1 MRSGLDTIA
10 EANVIV
16 VGASP
21 PDRLRLNTLFEPLE
35 PEVFNS
41 LSTKLCRREYDADA
55 VILADGG
62 VGEALFF
69 LVEGRVKILHET
81 KKGVDL
87 LLGLLHPGDFFGEME
102 LIDGRN
108 IFSRVV
114 AADPCVVYTLP
125 KIDFE
130 ALVSSNHPF
139 VERLMQVMCVRLRS
153 FKHQLLA
160 EFERNDGKEIRE
172 RNKLKLIIDAAQN
185 VNSKL
190 ELNEVVDTIL
200 ETALRLLDAER
211 GTIYLVD
218 EKQEELWSLIY
229 KGPKIK
235 LRMGQGIAGYVAA
248 SGDTVNIPDAYLDPR
263 FNPEVDKQ
271 SGYRT
276 KTMLCLPMTNREGKV
291 IGVFQLLNKRSGR
304 FTIDDEQLLS
314 AFSAHAAIA
323 VENARLYAQERL
335 RIALEKDLI
344 AAMEVQKTLLPH
356 SVPTLDC
363 FQFAAKSSSA
373 KNVGGDLY
381 DFITIDEHHLAFT
394 LGDVTG
400 KGLPASLLMANAQA
414 TIRSNTYTKVTPKQC
429 MERSNT
435 LLYNTIAA
443 DKFVTLFFGILDTEH
458 HTIEFA
464 NAGQDD
470 PVVIRGGVVAERLN
484 AGGIPLGLMGNAAYD
499 EAKVSLQK
507 GDLVVLFSDGITE
520 AFDEEYTLWGE
531 ENLIAVLE
539 QHHTASPDE
548 IIHHVWAAIQAYTR
562 GAPQTDDITIMVIKC
577 VGDVH

>member
-1 MRSGLDTIA
+1 MNDSLDAIEKQT
-10 EANVIV
+10 EAAIDVF
-16 VGASP
+16 SP
-21 PDRLRLNTLFEPLE
+21 DHVRFNTLFEPIDKDVFLRLLPKLE
-35 PEVFNS
+35 
-41 LSTKLCRREYDADA
+41 RREHSTDD
-55 VILADGG
+55 IIIEEGG
-62 VGEALFF
+62 MGEELFF

-81 KKGVDL
+81 KKGVEL

-102 LIDGRN
+102 LIDGRT

-114 AADPCVVYTLP
+114 AADPCVVYTLR
-125 KIDFE
+125 KNDFE
-130 ALVSSNHPF
+130 ALVATNHQF
-139 VERLMQVMCVRLRS
+139 VERLMRVMCARLRS
-153 FKHQLLA
+153 FKLQLLA
-160 EFERNDGKEIRE
+160 EFERNHDKNIRE
-172 RNKLKLIIDAAQN
+172 RNKLKQIIDAAQN

-190 ELNEVVDTIL
+190 ELNEVVDAIL

-211 GTIYLVD
+211 GTIYMVD

-235 LRMGQGIAGYVAA
+235 LRMGQGIAGHVAA
-248 SGDTVNIPDAYLDPR
+248 TGDTVNIPDAYLDPR

-276 KTMLCLPMTNREGKV
+276 KTMLCLPMTNRDGKI
-291 IGVFQLLNKRSGR
+291 IGVFQLLNKRTGR
-304 FTIDDEQLLS
+304 FTIDDEQLLL

-335 RIALEKDLI
+335 RIAMEKDMI

-356 SVPTLDC
+356 SVPNVNG
-363 FQFAAKSSSA
+363 FEFAARSSSA

-414 TIRSNTYTKVTPKQC
+414 TIRSNTYSKVTPKQC
-429 MERSNT
+429 MERSNA

-458 HTIEFA
+458 RTIHFS
-464 NAGQDD
+464 NAGQEN
-470 PVVIRGGVVAERLN
+470 PLIIRDGAVLERLV
-484 AGGIPLGLMGNAAYD
+484 AGGIPLGMMGEAVYD
-499 EAKVSLQK
+499 DAVVSLRN
-507 GDLVVLFSDGITE
+507 GDVVALFSDGITE
-520 AFDEEYTLWGE
+520 AFDEENNLWGE
-531 ENLIAVLE
+531 EGLVAVLE
-539 QHHTASPDE
+539 KHSLRSPEE
-548 IIHHVWAAIQAYTR
+548 IIEHVWAAIKEYTH
-562 GAPQTDDITIMVIKC
+562 GAPQTDDITIMVLKC
-577 VGDVH
+577 VLE